1 MHNKIRTTA
10 LATPIAF
17 LLSLSP
23 VVSLAEQNPDNN
35 NDPENNPVIV
45 TATRTAN
52 SVDQVLATSTVIER
66 KEILESQTLTVAYVL
81 RTKAGIDVASN
92 GGPGQ
97 TSSVFIRGAE
107 SDHTLIM
114 IDGVKM
120 NPGTIGVSAIQIGR
134 AHV

>member
-1 MHNKIRTTA
+1 MHNIIRTVA
-10 LATPIAF
+10 LAAPITF

-66 KEILESQTLTVAYVL
+66 KEILESQALTVADVL

-97 TSSVFIRGAE
+97 PRLSLFVVLKVIT
-107 SDHTLIM
+107 
-114 IDGVKM
+114 
-120 NPGTIGVSAIQIGR
+120 P
-134 AHV
+134 